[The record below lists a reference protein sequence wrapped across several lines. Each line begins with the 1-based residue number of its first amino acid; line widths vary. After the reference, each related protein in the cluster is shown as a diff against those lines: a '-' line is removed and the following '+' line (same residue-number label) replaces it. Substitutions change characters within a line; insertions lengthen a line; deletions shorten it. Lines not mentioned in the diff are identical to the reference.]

1 MGDQIKRKINKISKR
16 AEPEGSA
23 FGIGGKM
30 KETYIQDMEFL
41 IRELHKE
48 WGRSRPE
55 RKCVAVSLNEAEV
68 LKKKIA
74 TTITK
79 QQKIINSDNDIEFK
93 QSIKMSKDNFVML
106 RIAKKLSKK
115 MKKGG
120 NVFILD
126 LDNEEY
132 RKYVSLMKPE
142 EGDKDGKEI

>member
-1 MGDQIKRKINKISKR
+1 
-16 AEPEGSA
+16 
-23 FGIGGKM
+23 M

-120 NVFILD
+120 NVFIID

-132 RKYVSLMKPE
+132 RKYMSLMESE
-142 EGDKDGKEI
+142 EGD

>member
-1 MGDQIKRKINKISKR
+1 MADRIKRKINKISKR

-23 FGIGGKM
+23 FWIGGRM
-30 KETYIQDMEFL
+30 KETYIKDMEFL

-48 WGRSRPE
+48 WGRSRSG

-79 QQKIINSDNDIEFK
+79 HQEIINSDNDIEFK
-93 QSIKMSKDNFVML
+93 ESIKMSKDNFVML

-120 NVFILD
+120 NVFIID

-132 RKYVSLMKPE
+132 RKYISLIEPE
-142 EGDKDGKEI
+142 EGD